1 MRRVLVVALVTLLAA
16 PPREAAPAQ
25 GSIEGVVTV
34 SGRSV
39 SGVALNFIEID
50 SNAVHRVVSGPG
62 GIFQARI
69 PAGRYTVT
77 SEAQGGLVVN
87 QAPSVVEVAAGGTT
101 STRVD
106 FIALPSAM
114 PQAGVEEPPASTN
127 GVGMPPGEPPPMVG
141 AQILHE
147 PVGCFI
153 AGEFPLLDADIRPP
167 ESVARARAYFKS
179 VRSDDYVYVEGTA
192 SEGRFVWKLPRPT
205 LAASPIT
212 YYLWVATTELD
223 ESRLPEIEVIV
234 VNEPSECPADRKIA
248 AIGPPGEVTVY
259 AATSG
264 SLITPAGFAAGGLA
278 LTIGTVAL
286 LVTSAAATGITTVVT
301 VFNPEPAPTETPP
314 PTPLPSPTP
323 TPEGP
328 PPSPSPAP
336 TPEATPGPTNAPT
349 PHVGP

>member
-1 MRRVLVVALVTLLAA
+1 
-16 PPREAAPAQ
+16 
-25 GSIEGVVTV
+25 
-34 SGRSV
+34 
-39 SGVALNFIEID
+39 
-50 SNAVHRVVSGPG
+50 
-62 GIFQARI
+62 
-69 PAGRYTVT
+69 
-77 SEAQGGLVVN
+77 
-87 QAPSVVEVAAGGTT
+87 
-101 STRVD
+101 
-106 FIALPSAM
+106 
-114 PQAGVEEPPASTN
+114 
-127 GVGMPPGEPPPMVG
+127 MVG

-153 AGEFPLLDADIRPP
+153 AGEFPLLDADIQPP

-179 VRSDDYVYVEGTA
+179 VRSDDYVYVEGA
-192 SEGRFVWKLPRPT
+192 AAEGRFVWKLPRPT

-301 VFNPEPAPTETPP
+301 VFNPETLPPNTPLPTPP
-314 PTPLPSPTP
+314 PSPTP
-323 TPEGP
+323 TPEETP
-328 PPSPSPAP
+328 PPTP
-336 TPEATPGPTNAPT
+336 TPTPSGTPGPTPT
-349 PHVGP
+349 PNIHVMP